1 MNLILQ
7 VFVIFA
13 AAKVAGELCVRLG
26 LPAIVGEL
34 LVGIAIGPHVLG
46 WIELNQA
53 TTVLADIGIVVLLF
67 VAGLETRLSSL
78 LSVWRPSALASV
90 SGMLAAGG
98 AGYGIVVAFGC
109 PARAAA
115 VAAVALAA
123 SSVGIAARAFSD
135 LGMTASRP
143 ARVVFGAAVLDDV
156 VTLVA
161 IPVAIGV
168 GGSRGAGGVA
178 VAVIGAL
185 AFVVLVSALGTPFFR
200 RYARLLE
207 RPRLHRAP
215 FVVSLALCLGLAA
228 LAEQIGL
235 AALIG
240 AFLAGMALAETSE
253 RYELDRRM
261 EPLFDFLV
269 PFFFV
274 LAGARMDPGALGDA
288 GSWFVVAFV
297 VVTIAAKF
305 LGPSLAAVG
314 LPFRERMIVGA
325 GMIPRGEVTL
335 AVATAGLTAG
345 RIPVAVFSVLV
356 AAVLATS
363 LAGPPALQAASPDRR
378 PFARR
383 ERRDS
388 PPEGSGSGAR
398 EDG

>member
-1 MNLILQ
+1 MMNLILQ

-34 LVGIAIGPHVLG
+34 LVGVAIGPHVLG

-53 TTVLADIGIVVLLF
+53 TNVLADLGIVVLLF
-67 VAGLETRLSSL
+67 VAGLQTRLSEL
-78 LSVWRPSALASV
+78 VAQWRPSALASV
-90 SGMLAAGG
+90 LGMLAAGG
-98 AGYGIVVAFGC
+98 AGFGIVVAFGY
-109 PARAAA
+109 PARAGA
-115 VAAVALAA
+115 VAGVALAA

-135 LGMTASRP
+135 LGAVASRP
-143 ARVVFGAAVLDDV
+143 ARVVFGAAVLDDI

-168 GGSRGAGGVA
+168 SGSRGAGGIA

-228 LAEQIGL
+228 LAEQVGL
-235 AALIG
+235 AALVG

-274 LAGARMDPGALGDA
+274 LAGARMDPRALAAAGA
-288 GSWFVVAFV
+288 WFDVAFLV
-297 VVTIAAKF
+297 ATIAAKF
-305 LGPSLAAVG
+305 LGASLGSAG
-314 LPFRERMIVGA
+314 LTGRERTVVGA

-345 RIPVAVFSVLV
+345 RIPEAVFSALVAVVLV
-356 AAVLATS
+356 TS
-363 LAGPPALQAASPDRR
+363 LVGPPALQAAFPDRR
-378 PFARR
+378 PFRGKR
-383 ERRDS
+383 GDS
-388 PPEGSGSGAR
+388 PPEGSGAGSP

>member
-13 AAKVAGELCVRLG
+13 AAKVAGELCVRLR
-26 LPAIVGEL
+26 LPAIVGEII
-34 LVGIAIGPHVLG
+34 VGIVIGPHVLG
-46 WIELNQA
+46 WIHLNQA
-53 TTVLADIGIVVLLF
+53 TNVLADLGIVVLLF
-67 VAGLETRLSSL
+67 VAGLEVRLSDL
-78 LSVWRPSALASV
+78 LSVWRPSLLASV
-90 SGMLAAGG
+90 MGMLAAGG
-98 AGYGIVVAFGC
+98 AGFGIVAAFGF

-115 VAAVALAA
+115 VAGVALAA

-135 LGMTASRP
+135 LGLVGSRP
-143 ARVVFGAAVLDDV
+143 ARVVFGAAVVDDI

-168 GGSRGAGGVA
+168 SGSRGAGGIA
-178 VAVIGAL
+178 VAVVGAL

-228 LAEQIGL
+228 LAEQVGL
-235 AALIG
+235 AALVG

-274 LAGARMDPGALGDA
+274 LAGARLDPEALGHA
-288 GSWFVVAFV
+288 GAGFVVAFV
-297 VVTIAAKF
+297 LVTIAAKF
-305 LGPSLAAVG
+305 LGASVGAAG
-314 LPFRERMIVGA
+314 LTRRDRAVVGA

-335 AVATAGLTAG
+335 AVATAGLTAA
-345 RIPVAVFSVLV
+345 RIPDAVFSALV
-356 AAVLATS
+356 AAVLVTS
-363 LAGPPALQAASPDRR
+363 LAGPPLLQAAAPERR

-383 ERRDS
+383 RPGDS
-388 PPEGSGSGAR
+388 PPEGSGSRLA